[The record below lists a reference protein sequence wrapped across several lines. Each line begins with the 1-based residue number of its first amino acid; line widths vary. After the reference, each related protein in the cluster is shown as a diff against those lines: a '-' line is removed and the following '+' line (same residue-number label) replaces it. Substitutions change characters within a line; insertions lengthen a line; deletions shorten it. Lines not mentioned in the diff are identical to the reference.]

1 MQPQTSSLASVTA
14 IVEDFMFV
22 EINKYALAG
31 KTFEYKICT
40 PDEKIIRKGQFS
52 GLNVQLRLSF
62 IEEGRYN
69 FQLYLNGEQLQE
81 SRFEKRSSYYYNLK
95 QQ

>member
-1 MQPQTSSLASVTA
+1 MQPQTGSLANVTA
-14 IVEDFMFV
+14 IVDDFMFV

-31 KTFEYKICT
+31 NTFEYKICT
-40 PDEKIIRKGQFS
+40 TDEKIIRKGQFS

-62 IEEGRYN
+62 IEEGKYN

-95 QQ
+95 